1 MKEKIILMI
10 AGMLVERLN
19 PELLRKW
26 ADFGL
31 DMLEDQI
38 AKTETTLDDK
48 LALPVIYAIRE
59 AFAIEDNDSM

>member
-10 AGMLVERLN
+10 AGMLVERLD
-19 PELLRKW
+19 PALLRKW

-38 AKTETTLDDK
+38 AKTESTLDDK
-48 LALPVIYAIRE
+48 LALPVIGAFRE
-59 AFAIEDNDSM
+59 AFAIEDND